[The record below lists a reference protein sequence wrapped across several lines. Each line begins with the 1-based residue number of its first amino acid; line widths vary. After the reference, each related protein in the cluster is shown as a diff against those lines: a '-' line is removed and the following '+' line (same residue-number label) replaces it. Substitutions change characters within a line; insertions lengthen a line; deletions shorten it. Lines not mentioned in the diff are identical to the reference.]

1 MMKNSL
7 SVALINRR
15 GQVTIMSKCG
25 KTVLIIY
32 APQPAFW
39 LVKKEVFSL
48 RTGRKSE
55 GKKGVCGGC
64 GNVVNAAR
72 VW

>member
-1 MMKNSL
+1 MKNSL
-7 SVALINRR
+7 SVALINRL
-15 GQVTIMSKCG
+15 GQATIMSKMRKNSIDNICPPTSLLAG
-25 KTVLIIY
+25 K
-32 APQPAFW
+32 
-39 LVKKEVFSL
+39 KRGFSL